1 MRIKLWS
8 GYRKYRE
15 AAYMNLK
22 AQLAWRADVIFNMLF
37 TISKILFAFLLWGII
52 FQQKEVVAGFTF
64 HGMLSYYIISSFL
77 SQLEM
82 SEGISGEIF
91 WRIRN
96 GTFTN
101 YVVLPI
107 STEGYFIAMEAGVV
121 LFYLAFDFLA
131 AVIWIF
137 LFRIQFVF
145 TGEPLIILCA
155 VVMVLLGLLFMVELN
170 YYLGILTLKYQEI
183 STFLM
188 IKNNLISLVTGTI
201 VPLALFPEG
210 IVRLMRCLP
219 FYYVTYLPSMLLTGR
234 CRQEALPGILILA
247 GWCVFLQVV
256 ITVTWNS
263 YRRKYDGVGI

>member
-1 MRIKLWS
+1 
-8 GYRKYRE
+8 
-15 AAYMNLK
+15 MNLK

-37 TISKILFAFLLWGII
+37 TVSKILFAYLLWGII
-52 FQQKEVVAGFTF
+52 FQQKDLVAGFTF

-82 SEGISGEIF
+82 SDGISGEIF

-101 YVVLPI
+101 YMVLPV
-107 STEGYFIAMEAGVV
+107 STEGYFIAMEIGVV

-145 TGEPLIILCA
+145 TQDPLIIVCA
-155 VVMVLLGLLFMVELN
+155 LLMVLLGLLFMVQLN
-170 YYLGILTLKYQEI
+170 YYLGILTLKYQNI
-183 STFLM
+183 DTFLM

-201 VPLALFPEG
+201 VPLALFPEK
-210 IVRLMRCLP
+210 IVRLMSCLP

-234 CRQEALPGILILA
+234 CGGEALPGILIMTF
-247 GWCVFLQVV
+247 WCVFMQIV
-256 ITVTWNS
+256 ITATWNS
-263 YRRKYDGVGI
+263 YRKKYDGVGI

>member
-1 MRIKLWS
+1 MKTKFWP

-15 AAYMNLK
+15 AACMNLK
-22 AQLAWRADVIFNMLF
+22 AQLAWRADVIFSMLF

-52 FQQKEVVAGFTF
+52 FQQKDVVAGFTF

-82 SEGISGEIF
+82 SDGISGEIF

-101 YVVLPI
+101 YVVLPMN
-107 STEGYFIAMEAGVV
+107 TEGYFIAMEVGVV
-121 LFYLAFDFLA
+121 LFYLAFDFAA

-137 LFRIQFVF
+137 LFRIRFVF
-145 TGEPLIILCA
+145 TQDPLMIACA
-155 VVMVLLGLLFMVELN
+155 AVMVLLGLLFMTQLN

-188 IKNNLISLVTGTI
+188 IKNNLVSLVTGAI

-210 IVRLMRCLP
+210 IVKLMSYLP

-234 CRQEALPGILILA
+234 CRQEALPGILILT
-247 GWCVFLQVV
+247 GWCLFLQLV
-256 ITVTWNS
+256 ITVTWNN
-263 YRRKYDGVGI
+263 YRKKYDGVGI